1 MTKALVIV
9 VASFVATAAE
19 IAVVNYLEKKEVLFK
34 KKMLNKRLKNVVY
47 GGIDEDYI
55 PEDND
60 IVEILYNYRKMPE
73 EYRTKVSIEEFVQN
87 YK

>member
-34 KKMLNKRLKNVVY
+34 KKMLNKRLKNVIY

-73 EYRTKVSIEEFVQN
+73 EYRTKVSIEEFIQN

>member
-1 MTKALVIV
+1 MTKSLVIV

-73 EYRTKVSIEEFVQN
+73 EYRTKVSIEEFIQN

>member
-73 EYRTKVSIEEFVQN
+73 EYRTKVSIEEFIQN

>member
-9 VASFVATAAE
+9 VASFGGTGAE

-34 KKMLNKRLKNVVY
+34 KKMLNKRLKDVIS

-60 IVEILYNYRKMPE
+60 IVEILYNYRKMSE
-73 EYRTKVSIEEFVQN
+73 EYRSKVSIEEFIQN

>member
-55 PEDND
+55 PEDNN

-73 EYRTKVSIEEFVQN
+73 EYRTKVSIEEFIQN

>member
-1 MTKALVIV
+1 MTKVLVIV

-34 KKMLNKRLKNVVY
+34 KKMLNKRLKDVVY

-60 IVEILYNYRKMPE
+60 IVEILYNYRKMSE
-73 EYRTKVSIEEFVQN
+73 EYRTTVSIEEFVLN

>member
-60 IVEILYNYRKMPE
+60 IVEVLYNYRKMPE
-73 EYRTKVSIEEFVQN
+73 EYRTKVSIEEFIQN

>member
-19 IAVVNYLEKKEVLFK
+19 ITVVNYLEKKEVLFK
-34 KKMLNKRLKNVVY
+34 KKMLNKRLKDVVY

-60 IVEILYNYRKMPE
+60 IVEILYNYRKMSE
-73 EYRTKVSIEEFVQN
+73 EYRTKVSIEEFVLN

>member
-1 MTKALVIV
+1 MRKVLGIV
-9 VASFVATAAE
+9 VGSFGATGAE
-19 IAVVNYLEKKEVLFK
+19 IGVVNDVEKKEVLFK
-34 KKMLNKRLKNVVY
+34 KKMLNKRLKDVIS

-60 IVEILYNYRKMPE
+60 IVEILYNYRKMSE
-73 EYRTKVSIEEFVQN
+73 EYRSKVSIEEFIHN

>member
-19 IAVVNYLEKKEVLFK
+19 IAVINYLEKKEVLFK

-73 EYRTKVSIEEFVQN
+73 EYRTKVSIEEFIQN

>member
-1 MTKALVIV
+1 MTKVLVIV

-73 EYRTKVSIEEFVQN
+73 EYRTKVSIEEFIQN

>member
-1 MTKALVIV
+1 MPKALVIA

-34 KKMLNKRLKNVVY
+34 KKMLNKRLKNVVH

-55 PEDND
+55 PEDKD

-73 EYRTKVSIEEFVQN
+73 EYRAKVSIEEFIQN

>member
-34 KKMLNKRLKNVVY
+34 KKMLNKRLKHVVH

-73 EYRTKVSIEEFVQN
+73 EYRTKVSIEEFIQN

>member
-34 KKMLNKRLKNVVY
+34 KKMLNKRLKNVVS

-73 EYRTKVSIEEFVQN
+73 EYRTKVSIEEFIQN

>member
-34 KKMLNKRLKNVVY
+34 KKMLNKRLKDVIS

-73 EYRTKVSIEEFVQN
+73 EYRTKVSIEEFIQN

>member
-19 IAVVNYLEKKEVLFK
+19 IAVVNYIEKKEVLFK

-47 GGIDEDYI
+47 GGVDEDYT

-73 EYRTKVSIEEFVQN
+73 EYRTKVSIEEFIQN

>member
-1 MTKALVIV
+1 MTKTLVIV

-19 IAVVNYLEKKEVLFK
+19 VAVVNYLEKKEVLFK
-34 KKMLNKRLKNVVY
+34 KKMLNKRLKDVIS

-60 IVEILYNYRKMPE
+60 IVEILYNYRKMSE
-73 EYRTKVSIEEFVQN
+73 EYRSKVSIEEFIQN

>member
-34 KKMLNKRLKNVVY
+34 KRMLNKRLKNVVY

-73 EYRTKVSIEEFVQN
+73 EYRTKVSIEEFIQN